1 MIISMLADG
10 EATLEVL
17 AQIAPA
23 CQPQAIY
30 CQMGTIGLPETRQ
43 AIALLRELQPAMTY
57 IDAPVSGTKAPA
69 EKAQIR
75 CSPAAIGKRA
85 PLPNRCLR
93 LSPAGRSGLARRA
106 TARK

>member
-1 MIISMLADG
+1 MLADG
-10 EATLEVL
+10 EATLDVL

-30 CQMGTIGLPETRQ
+30 CQMGTIGLPETQQ
-43 AIALLRELQPAMTY
+43 AIALLRERQPAMTY

-69 EKAQIR
+69 ENAQIPVLASGDRERAPPSSR
-75 CSPAAIGKRA
+75 CSRP
-85 PLPNRCLR
+85 
-93 LSPAGRSGLARRA
+93 SPAGRSGLATRA